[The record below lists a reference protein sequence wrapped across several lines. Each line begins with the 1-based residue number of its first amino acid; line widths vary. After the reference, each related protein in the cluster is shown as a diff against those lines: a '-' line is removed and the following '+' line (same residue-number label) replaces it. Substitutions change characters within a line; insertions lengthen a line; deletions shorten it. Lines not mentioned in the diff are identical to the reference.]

1 MLKRWKAPV
10 LVVLTCGLLV
20 ACGQEKKMAEAAMK
34 TAEDAVN
41 AAGPDVAKFAA
52 DQWKG
57 VTDALAAAKDSLAK
71 GDYKTALASAN
82 DVAQKVKD
90 AAAAASA
97 KKDELTKTWNDAY
110 AALPQAIESV
120 KSKIGE
126 LSSMKKLPAGMDKA
140 KLEDAKTG
148 LTAANQSWSDAVDA
162 FKAGNLTDAVA
173 KAGAAKDKATALLQA
188 LGLSAPAG
196 GAAPATK

>member
-1 MLKRWKAPV
+1 MLKRWMVPA

-20 ACGQEKKMAEAAMK
+20 ACGQEKKMAEAAVK

-52 DQWKG
+52 DQWKA
-57 VTDALAAAKDSLAK
+57 VTDALTAAKDSLAK
-71 GDYKTALASAN
+71 GDYKGALAGAN
-82 DVAQKVKD
+82 DIAQKVKD

-110 AALPQAIESV
+110 AALPQAMESV
-120 KSKIGE
+120 KGKLDS
-126 LSSMKKLPAGMDKA
+126 LTSMKKLPAGMDKA
-140 KLEDAKTG
+140 KLEDAKSG
-148 LTAANQSWSDAVDA
+148 LAAANKSWADAVDA

-173 KAGAAKDKATALLQA
+173 KAGAAKEKATALLQS
-188 LGLSAPAG
+188 LGVSAPAG